1 MSAMSGLYLL
11 TRDSQYKESYQQN
24 INTLMGHISALDKQ
38 KSTHA
43 DMVASL
49 EQLKIHLQELDKQY
63 QNVMRVGI
71 NDLLNKPALQLAAE
85 KIGPLFN
92 QMLQTTSVMI
102 ESEVDMDDV
111 DETIRKK
118 ILQQIYEIRSQW
130 LNLSRNITVYLTYR
144 S

>member
-1 MSAMSGLYLL
+1 
-11 TRDSQYKESYQQN
+11 
-24 INTLMGHISALDKQ
+24 MGHISALDKQ

>member
-1 MSAMSGLYLL
+1 
-11 TRDSQYKESYQQN
+11 
-24 INTLMGHISALDKQ
+24 
-38 KSTHA
+38 
-43 DMVASL
+43 
-49 EQLKIHLQELDKQY
+49 
-63 QNVMRVGI
+63 MRVGI